1 ETGHLVFG
9 TLHTN
14 TAPSTVDR
22 IIDQFPADRQSQIRM
37 MLSESLKAVITQTL
51 CKKAGGGRVAAREV
65 LLANSA
71 VSNLIREGKT
81 FQLASTMQTGRG
93 QGMLTLNDALID
105 LVRKKIILPEEGLAK
120 AVAKAEFRKLLE
132 TVGLS
137 PAVAEA

>member
-1 ETGHLVFG
+1 
-9 TLHTN
+9 
-14 TAPSTVDR
+14 
-22 IIDQFPADRQSQIRM
+22 
-37 MLSESLKAVITQTL
+37 
-51 CKKAGGGRVAAREV
+51 V

-105 LVRKKIILPEEGLAK
+105 LVRKKMILPEEGLAK